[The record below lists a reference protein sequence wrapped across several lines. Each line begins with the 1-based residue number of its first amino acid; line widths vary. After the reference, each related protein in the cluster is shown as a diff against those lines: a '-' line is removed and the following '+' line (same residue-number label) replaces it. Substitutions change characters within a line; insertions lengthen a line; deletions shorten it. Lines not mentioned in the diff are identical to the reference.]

1 MTNLLSLASGLGE
14 LGSGNLQGRP
24 TPPPQDISK
33 ALEIF
38 SDMKAKKINLTEA
51 AYSSII
57 RCCCDHNHL
66 QQALSIY
73 EEMKRGEIS
82 PKLRTVTSLLS
93 AFSQEKIEESNYSE
107 PLTRHKI
114 CHDLFQEGFESY
126 HIIYSEREYY
136 YLLRICHISRQN
148 SNFVDYLHLLMEELM
163 LLSHQ
168 TTLDL
173 IQEHYQVLS
182 NESDDHY
189 ESISSSISKE
199 GVVEA
204 NGERLKSIDLS
215 EDIQQDL
222 LLKIRSFAVN
232 RDPNFKH
239 KLNNK
244 IKDSMLYHSTQ
255 KLSTNP
261 TNTSTEA
268 SVANDTKTTPSAE
281 SEQPKQ
287 QNQGRRPS
295 RGKDKRENQTQED
308 RLNTWNQF
316 ESFLE
321 ERHQQLQDNTE
332 IEGISSLRK
341 GKKKII
347 IVDGANI
354 GYYKQNFPGAP
365 LYVNYHQIN
374 RLIEQLTRYHN
385 YFPIIILHARHLHP
399 AIDARKSPE
408 EYEQVH
414 AILGGWRKAGYLY
427 ATPKGFNDDWFW
439 MFATIKYQCY
449 IITNDDMRD
458 HHFQLLSPR

>member
-1 MTNLLSLASGLGE
+1 MMTNLLSLASGLGE

-73 EEMKRGEIS
+73 NEMKGVNIS

-93 AFSQEKIEESNYSE
+93 AFSEQTIDDSHYCE
-107 PLTRHKI
+107 PLTRFKI
-114 CHDLFQEGFESY
+114 CHDLFQEGFEVY

-148 SNFVDYLHLLMEELM
+148 SCFVDYLHLLMEELM
-163 LLSHQ
+163 VLSHQ

-199 GVVEA
+199 GIVEA
-204 NGERLKSIDLS
+204 NGEKLKSIDLS

-222 LLKIRSFAVN
+222 LQKIQSFAVN

-255 KLSTNP
+255 KLSTTP
-261 TNTSTEA
+261 ANTSVEP
-268 SVANDTKTTPSAE
+268 SPANDTRTTPPAE
-281 SEQPKQ
+281 SEEPKQ

-295 RGKDKRENQTQED
+295 RVQLNQ
-308 RLNTWNQF
+308 RNQ
-316 ESFLE
+316 SNKIKGDALPE
-321 ERHQQLQDNTE
+321 ER
-332 IEGISSLRK
+332 IK
-341 GKKKII
+341 GRIKPKKI
-347 IVDGANI
+347 D
-354 GYYKQNFPGAP
+354 
-365 LYVNYHQIN
+365 
-374 RLIEQLTRYHN
+374 
-385 YFPIIILHARHLHP
+385 
-399 AIDARKSPE
+399 
-408 EYEQVH
+408 
-414 AILGGWRKAGYLY
+414 
-427 ATPKGFNDDWFW
+427 
-439 MFATIKYQCY
+439 
-449 IITNDDMRD
+449 
-458 HHFQLLSPR
+458 